1 MKFHLSLALFAL
13 PAMSLAQN
21 YKAIKTTDHGVDI
34 VRLTDTAHGV
44 EVNIAPGIGNRAYEM
59 KVHGRNIL
67 FLGAADVG
75 QLKEKPGLSG
85 VPFLAPWANRM
96 ADAGFW
102 ANGKKYNFNGELGSM
117 RIPANG
123 VTIHGMLSTSPL
135 WEVTEVKSDG
145 KSAHVTSRLEF
156 WKHPELMANWPFAHE
171 YEMTYKLA
179 DGTLEVI
186 TTVVNRSAEA
196 MPLAIGYHPYFN
208 LPDVARDAA
217 VAHIPGKSAVVTDDR
232 LVATGEMKPVDLVDP
247 TPLKDRTFDHGFT
260 DLVRDKDGH
269 ATFYI
274 EGGGKKIEV
283 VYGPKWIVGVVWAPK
298 GQNFICFEPMAS
310 ITNGVNLAHA
320 GKYSQLQSVAP
331 GATWRESFWIRTSG
345 M

>member
-1 MKFHLSLALFAL
+1 MKFRLSLALIAL
-13 PAMSLAQN
+13 PAMTLAQN

-34 VRLTDTAHGV
+34 VRLTDAAHGV

-59 KVHGRNIL
+59 KVHGKNIL

-75 QLKEKPGLSG
+75 ELKQKPGLSG

-96 ADAGFW
+96 ANAGFW
-102 ANGKKYNFNGELGSM
+102 ANGKKYNFNGELGSL

-123 VTIHGMLSTSPL
+123 VVLHGMLTTTPL
-135 WEVTEVKSDG
+135 WEVTEVKAG
-145 KSAHVTSRLEF
+145 ANSAQVTSRFEF

-179 DGTLEVI
+179 DGALEVI
-186 TTVVNRSAEA
+186 TTVINRGAEP
-196 MPLAIGYHPYFN
+196 MPVAVGYHPYFN
-208 LPDVARDAA
+208 LPDVARENA
-217 VAHIPGKSAVVTDDR
+217 VAHIPAKSAVITDDR
-232 LVATGEMKPVDLVDP
+232 LVATGEFKPVDLPDP

-260 DLVRDKDGH
+260 DLIRDKDGR
-269 ATFYI
+269 AVFSF

-310 ITNGVNLAHA
+310 ITNGVNLAHD

-331 GATWRESFWIRTSG
+331 GGTWRESFWIRTAG
-345 M
+345 I